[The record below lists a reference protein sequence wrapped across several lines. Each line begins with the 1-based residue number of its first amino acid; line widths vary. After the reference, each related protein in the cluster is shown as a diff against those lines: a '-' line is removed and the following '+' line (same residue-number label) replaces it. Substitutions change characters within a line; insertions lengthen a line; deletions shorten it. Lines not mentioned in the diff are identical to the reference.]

1 MTKILVTVQEQA
13 SQANTAGSKAKDD
26 IITIAKEQGYQS
38 VVVKNPQGKKA
49 RLSYLFKAISG
60 QLKSFYKFDPELIVF
75 QYSGYNRF
83 MSYIALHE
91 LKKHNKCP
99 FYLLVHDVKTLR
111 TNETSK
117 LNQGDFSKSEMTLF
131 NKFDGLI
138 VHNNKMKKWL
148 QDNGVKVPMISL
160 EIFDYINPQ
169 PINEMQNFDKNI
181 NFAGNLYKSFF
192 LTKLNTK
199 TKFIVYGVNPL
210 KYGNSVDYR
219 GSKTPEEI
227 PAFLNENFGLV
238 WDGESLTECSG
249 IDGNYM
255 RYNNPHKTSLYLSSG
270 IPVITWDQA
279 AIADFIKQ
287 YNVGIVIDDLNRIDE
302 ILAKITEKQYLEMKN
317 STEQIAKKVR
327 EGFYTKT
334 ALCKIEKLAEKQ
346 TRNK

>member
-1 MTKILVTVQEQA
+1 MTKILVTVQEQT

-26 IITIAKEQGYQS
+26 IITIAKDQGYQS
-38 VVVKNPQGKKA
+38 IVVENPQGKKA
-49 RLSYLFKAISG
+49 RLSYLFKAITG
-60 QLKSFYKFDPELIVF
+60 QLKSFYKLDPELIVF

-91 LKKHNKCP
+91 LKKYNDCP

-111 TNETSK
+111 TNETTK
-117 LNQGDFSKSEMTLF
+117 LNQGDFSKNEIKLF

-138 VHNNKMKKWL
+138 VHNEKMKKWL

-169 PINEMQNFDKNI
+169 PINEMQNFDKNV
-181 NFAGNLYKSFF
+181 NFAGNLYKPVF

-199 TKFIVYGVNPL
+199 TKFVIYGVNPL
-210 KYGNSVDYR
+210 KYGDSIDYR

-227 PAFLNENFGLV
+227 PAFLNEDFGLV

-270 IPVITWDQA
+270 IPVITWSQA

-287 YNVGIVIDDLNRIDE
+287 HNVGIVIDDLNQIDDV
-302 ILAKITEKQYLEMKN
+302 LANVSKDQYLELKHN
-317 STEQIAKKVR
+317 AEQLATKLR
-327 EGFYTKT
+327 DGFYTKT
-334 ALCKIEKLAEKQ
+334 ALAKVEALA
-346 TRNK
+346 NKNN

>member
-1 MTKILVTVQEQA
+1 
-13 SQANTAGSKAKDD
+13 
-26 IITIAKEQGYQS
+26 
-38 VVVKNPQGKKA
+38 
-49 RLSYLFKAISG
+49 
-60 QLKSFYKFDPELIVF
+60 
-75 QYSGYNRF
+75 

-91 LKKHNKCP
+91 LKKYNNCP

-111 TNETSK
+111 TNETAK
-117 LNQGDFSKSEMTLF
+117 LNQGDFSKNEIKLF

-138 VHNNKMKKWL
+138 VHNEKMKKWL

-169 PINEMQNFDKNI
+169 PINEMQNFDKNV
-181 NFAGNLYKSFF
+181 NFAGNLYKPVF

-199 TKFIVYGVNPL
+199 TKFVVYGVNPL
-210 KYGNSVDYR
+210 KYGDSIDYR

-227 PAFLNENFGLV
+227 PAFLNEDFGLV

-270 IPVITWDQA
+270 IPVITWSQA

-287 YNVGIVIDDLNRIDE
+287 HNVGIVIDDLNQIDDV
-302 ILAKITEKQYLEMKN
+302 LADVTKDQYLGLKHSAENLATKL
-317 STEQIAKKVR
+317 R
-327 EGFYTKT
+327 DGFYTKT
-334 ALCKIEKLAEKQ
+334 ALRKVEDLIHQ
-346 TRNK
+346 NN

>member
-1 MTKILVTVQEQA
+1 MTKILVTVQEQT

-26 IITIAKEQGYQS
+26 IITIAKDQGYQS
-38 VVVKNPQGKKA
+38 IVVENPQGKKA

-60 QLKSFYKFDPELIVF
+60 QLKSFYKLDPELIVF

-91 LKKHNKCP
+91 LKKYNNCP

-111 TNETSK
+111 TNETAK
-117 LNQGDFSKSEMTLF
+117 LNQGDFSKNEIKLF

-138 VHNNKMKKWL
+138 VHNEKMKKWL

-169 PINEMQNFDKNI
+169 PINEMQNFDKNV
-181 NFAGNLYKSFF
+181 NFAGNLYKPVF

-199 TKFIVYGVNPL
+199 TKFVVYGVNPL
-210 KYGNSVDYR
+210 KYGDSIDYR

-227 PAFLNENFGLV
+227 SAFLNEDFGLV

-270 IPVITWDQA
+270 IPVITWSQA

-287 YNVGIVIDDLNRIDE
+287 HNVGIVIDDLNQIDDV
-302 ILAKITEKQYLEMKN
+302 LANVTKDQYLELKHN
-317 STEQIAKKVR
+317 AEKLATKLR
-327 EGFYTKT
+327 DGFYTKT
-334 ALCKIEKLAEKQ
+334 AFRKVENLARQ
-346 TRNK
+346 NN

>member
-1 MTKILVTVQEQA
+1 MTKILVTVQEQT

-26 IITIAKEQGYQS
+26 IITIAKDQGYQS
-38 VVVKNPQGKKA
+38 IVIENLQGKKA

-60 QLKSFYKFDPELIVF
+60 QLKSFYKLDPELIVF

-91 LKKHNKCP
+91 LKKYNNCP
-99 FYLLVHDVKTLR
+99 FYLFVHDVKTLR
-111 TNETSK
+111 TNETDK
-117 LNQGDFSKSEMTLF
+117 LNQGDFSKNEITLF
-131 NKFDGLI
+131 NNFDGLI
-138 VHNNKMKKWL
+138 VHNEKMKKWL

-160 EIFDYINPQ
+160 EIFDYINLQ
-169 PINEMQNFDKNI
+169 PINEMQNFDKNV
-181 NFAGNLYKSFF
+181 NFAGNLYKSVF

-199 TKFIVYGVNPL
+199 TKFVVYGVNPL
-210 KYGNSVDYR
+210 KYGDSIDYR

-227 PAFLNENFGLV
+227 PAFLNEDFGLV

-270 IPVITWDQA
+270 IPIITWSQA

-287 YNVGIVIDDLNRIDE
+287 HNVGIVIDDLNQIDDV
-302 ILAKITEKQYLEMKN
+302 LADVTKDQYLGLKHSAENLATKL
-317 STEQIAKKVR
+317 R
-327 EGFYTKT
+327 DGFYTKM
-334 ALCKIEKLAEKQ
+334 ALRKVEDLIHQ
-346 TRNK
+346 NN